1 MSFQKELDLAIKIVQ
16 TACKIAESVADST
29 LDEQTMI
36 KKDRSPVTVGDY
48 SVQAYVN
55 KMIKEQFPTDK
66 IIAEESTKE
75 IEENILTKVIENVNK
90 FHKMT
95 KEEIIQSIDQGACEG
110 GQGRYWILDPID
122 GTLGYLRR
130 EQYAVCLGFMVDGEL
145 KVGVLGCPN
154 YEKGTIIAGQKGCGV
169 KRYSIDNIENGIDVH
184 VTKTEKTE
192 DLCFCESVEA
202 SHSDH
207 GKAEQISKTLGVTK
221 ESVRMD
227 SQAKYL
233 AVATGKADVYLR
245 LPRDNVYCE
254 KVWDHSAGYLL
265 VKEAGGKVTDIFGKD
280 LDFTVGRTLKN
291 NRGIICTN
299 GLVHDKVVAVVSE
312 AFKDFK

>member
-1 MSFQKELDLAIKIVQ
+1 
-16 TACKIAESVADST
+16 
-29 LDEQTMI
+29 
-36 KKDRSPVTVGDY
+36 
-48 SVQAYVN
+48 
-55 KMIKEQFPTDK
+55 
-66 IIAEESTKE
+66 
-75 IEENILTKVIENVNK
+75 
-90 FHKMT
+90 
-95 KEEIIQSIDQGACEG
+95 
-110 GQGRYWILDPID
+110 
-122 GTLGYLRR
+122 
-130 EQYAVCLGFMVDGEL
+130 MVDGEL

-169 KRYSIDNIENGIDVH
+169 KRYSVNDIEHGIDVH